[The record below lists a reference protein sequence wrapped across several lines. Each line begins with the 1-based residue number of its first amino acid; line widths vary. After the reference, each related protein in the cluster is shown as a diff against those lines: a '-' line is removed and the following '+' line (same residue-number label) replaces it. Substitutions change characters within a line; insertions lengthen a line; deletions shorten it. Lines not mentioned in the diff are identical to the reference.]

1 MFKNIWRSRE
11 WKPNTFRRML
21 NLYPPYFFTGT
32 RVHFI
37 APDWKKI
44 IVKLHRTF
52 LTNNYVGTI
61 FGGSLYAAT
70 DPFYMFMLI
79 KILGIENYIVWDQAA
94 EIYFKKPGRSTVTYT
109 FILTDEQIEAVKKE
123 VAEKGTIRPQFE
135 VQGLDEE
142 GEVCTIVKK
151 TIYIRAKKEG
161 NNG

>member
-1 MFKNIWRSRE
+1 MRKWS
-11 WKPNTFRRML
+11 PATYRRML

-44 IVKLHRTF
+44 IVKIHRTF

-70 DPFYMFMLI
+70 DPFYMLMLI
-79 KILGIENYIVWDQAA
+79 KILGFENYIVWDQSA
-94 EIYFKKPGRSTVTYT
+94 EIYFKKPGRSTITYT
-109 FILTDEQIEAVKKE
+109 FILTDDQIEAIKKE

-151 TIYIRAKKEG
+151 TIYIRVKKEE
-161 NNG
+161 NN